1 MQYLCIN
8 AAKMHG
14 EPFSSRST
22 RSFFWG
28 RQGRSHTIHLLN
40 PVMIS
45 VSKTSQSIEP
55 SLIRSIFNLAKTMDD
70 VVDFTLGD
78 PDIQPAEA
86 IKEAACSAIRQG
98 KTRYSQNAGLIELRQ
113 TIASY
118 YERRD
123 GLNYDPAT
131 QVMVSVGAMEGLY
144 LAFLALL
151 DEGDEVIIPAPY
163 YVNYVQM
170 VQMCHAKPVVV
181 DNPDG
186 EELSFS
192 MADVEA
198 AITPRT
204 KAIVINTPSNPSG
217 KIIPQDKLEAL
228 AALAKK
234 HDLVVIADEVYKCLI
249 YDRKPF
255 HSIVKIDGMRERTLL
270 INSLSKEFCMTGY
283 RLGYSVGPQELI
295 AAMTKLQENVAACAP
310 LPSQYAG
317 IEALSG
323 RADYSAQMVD
333 IFTERRN
340 ILYEGLKE
348 IPQIRPILPEAT
360 FYMMVDISSTGMTSL
375 EFAHSLLKE
384 ARVAVVPGVAYGKS
398 CDRYVRIA
406 FTVERARIEE
416 GVKRIKSYFQTR

>member
-1 MQYLCIN
+1 M
-8 AAKMHG
+8 
-14 EPFSSRST
+14 
-22 RSFFWG
+22 
-28 RQGRSHTIHLLN
+28 IH
-40 PVMIS
+40 I
-45 VSKTSQSIEP
+45 SKTADSIEP

-78 PDIQPAEA
+78 PDVQPQQA
-86 IKEAACSAIRQG
+86 IKDAACAAIQQG
-98 KTRYSQNAGLIELRQ
+98 KTRYSQNAGLLDLRE
-113 TIASY
+113 TIADY
-118 YERRD
+118 YKRKE
-123 GLNYDPAT
+123 GYSYDPAT
-131 QVMVSVGAMEGLY
+131 EIMVSVGAMEGLY
-144 LAFLALL
+144 LAFLALI

-170 VQMCHAKPVVV
+170 VQMCHGVPVVV
-181 DNPDG
+181 DNPAGD
-186 EELSFS
+186 ELSFS
-192 MADVEA
+192 INDVEA

-217 KIIPQDKLEAL
+217 KIIPQDKLKAL
-228 AALAKK
+228 AELAIKN
-234 HDLVVIADEVYKCLI
+234 DLVVIADEVYKCLI
-249 YDRKPF
+249 YDKKPF
-255 HSIVKIDGMRERTLL
+255 RSIVAIDGMRERTLL

-283 RLGYSVGPQELI
+283 RLGYSVGPKELI

-323 RADYSAQMVD
+323 KADYSARMVE

-340 ILYEGLKE
+340 LLYQGLKD

-360 FYMMVDISSTGMTSL
+360 FYMMVDISATGMTSL

-384 ARVAVVPGVAYGKS
+384 AKVALVPGIAYGKS

-406 FTVERARIEE
+406 FTIDKARIEE
-416 GVKRIKSYFQTR
+416 GIRRIKSYFERR